1 MLDLPTSSSQQP
13 NMPGLTTGVI
23 ASPAPTLKY
32 DGLRKFTNTL
42 KAHLSEGTN
51 ILEFSEVTKDD
62 FSVLSSSKA
71 RPFKSVKYAYNS
83 LLRTL
88 TCRLPKTPH
97 VDVTGQ
103 FRRLIERQLML
114 MGVDRE
120 VANQSSPLTQI
131 GCWTKEPDT
140 CWIPRDT
147 DTPSVVLETGASETA
162 AHLAYSARG
171 WLETPGSTVLAC
183 ITIEIGQG
191 NELNIDVWRQGLR
204 RHGMVTRYRNVP
216 AVQQQHITIKDD
228 PAGPQ
233 IEGWKLDDDLGV
245 VNTTELLFDF
255 SMFTKR
261 PPENDLEH
269 DIVLKYD
276 ILNQL
281 GATFFHNQHRRAL
294 TLNSPET

>member
-1 MLDLPTSSSQQP
+1 MLDLPTSSSQQT

-23 ASPAPTLKY
+23 APPAPTLKY
-32 DGLRKFTNTL
+32 DGSRKFTNTL
-42 KAHLSEGTN
+42 KEHLSEGTN
-51 ILEFSEVTKDD
+51 ILVFSEVTKDD

-71 RPFKSVKYAYNS
+71 RPFRSVKYAYNS
-83 LLRTL
+83 LSRTL
-88 TCRLPKTPH
+88 TCRMPKTPH
-97 VDVTGQ
+97 EDVTGQ
-103 FRRLIERQLML
+103 FRRLIEKQLML
-114 MGVDRE
+114 MGVDCE
-120 VANQSSPLTQI
+120 VENQSSPLTQI

-162 AHLAYSARG
+162 AHLTNSARG

-183 ITIEIGQG
+183 ITIKIGQG
-191 NELNIDVWRQGLR
+191 NVLNIDVWRHGLR
-204 RHGMVTRYRNVP
+204 RHGMATRYRHAP
-216 AVQQQHITIKDD
+216 AVVQQHITIMDD

-233 IEGWKLDDDLGV
+233 IEGWKLDDDLRV

-255 SMFTKR
+255 STFTKR

-269 DIVLKYD
+269 DIVIEYD
-276 ILNQL
+276 MLDQL
-281 GATFFHNQHRRAL
+281 GATFFRNQHRRAL